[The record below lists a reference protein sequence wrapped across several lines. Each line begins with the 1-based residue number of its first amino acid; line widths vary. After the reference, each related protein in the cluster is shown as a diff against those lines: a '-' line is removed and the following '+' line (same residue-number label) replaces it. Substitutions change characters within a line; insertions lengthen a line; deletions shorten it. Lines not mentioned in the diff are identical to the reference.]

1 MYIIQ
6 RAKILENTEILDITK
21 KYIFKMMQI
30 QIYYISQV
38 HVSFKS
44 AINLFYLN
52 RLIPSIMHN
61 LGKKW
66 S

>member
-30 QIYYISQV
+30 QIYYLSQA

-52 RLIPSIMHN
+52 KLIHTIMQN
-61 LGKKW
+61 FGKKW